1 MISIYYKESN
11 LEVNVRKLE
20 QVERMGKI
28 IQYGRANPVWFI
40 ENILG
45 CPLMD
50 FQKYMIMGG
59 WTTPK
64 SVYVQSRASGKS
76 FVAALIIMSKV
87 ILFPG
92 YRAYIL
98 APTQRQ
104 ASELFGKVQDI
115 ALKNLQTIVGNDVF
129 IGETVKTNGNATGF
143 VTASGDPHVELY
155 NGSTIVALNGKP
167 KGLVAIRA
175 NGLFYDEAGK
185 ISEEMFALTEPFIT
199 VSSDFKTNIDMTVF
213 PKNIPNQA
221 FYFSSAEDTT
231 THLWKMYK
239 EGAKRMMM
247 GYNDYFVCDVTCE
260 MPLHP
265 TMNGDK
271 MPVPLLSQGEIDAA
285 MLSNEYKARRE
296 YYNIFDITGGEDA
309 VVSADSVFRNERQ
322 YIPLTQNP
330 DPKSGKKYIIAI
342 DPAHQVDNSFCL
354 ISEVWCDSEKGLMAR
369 LVNGYNMLKK
379 LPNGD
384 KKLYTMPEA
393 IDFIRELMIR
403 YNGDAPEWQNI
414 ILFVD
419 PGSGGGGLL
428 IADYL
433 RQDWTD
439 KYGKKHHGVIDL
451 NDEHSAQE
459 RFNFP
464 NAVPDVLHLYSP
476 QKFKTP
482 MFEALREMVGQDLIQ
497 FPAACPRGDT
507 AYFDDGDVELSV
519 EDRRGLIEIDLLK
532 EEIKLIRRMITD
544 KGNMKY
550 GLPPTIDR
558 KAHDDRAYCCAATAY
573 ILSTMRKEDKFGGE
587 ARQFDFMKIYG
598 ASQRTLNKIN
608 KQKNR
613 SPFSGRSPF
622 GSGKRSY

>member
-59 WTTPK
+59 WTTQK

-104 ASELFGKVQDI
+104 ASQLFEKIQDI

-129 IGETVKTNGNATGF
+129 LGETVKTNGNATGF
-143 VTASGDPHVELY
+143 VTASGDPHVDLY
-155 NGSTIVALNGKP
+155 NGSSIIALNGKP

-213 PKNIPNQA
+213 PKNVPNQA

-231 THLWKMYK
+231 THLWNLYK

-265 TMNGDK
+265 TMNGEDYA
-271 MPVPLLSQGEIDAA
+271 PLLTQGEIDAA
-285 MLSNEYKARRE
+285 MRSNEYKARRE

-322 YIPLTQNP
+322 YLPLTQNP
-330 DPKSGKKYIIAI
+330 DPKSGKKYIISI

-354 ISEVWCDSEKGLMAR
+354 ISEVWCDSEKGLMSR

-439 KYGKKHHGVIDL
+439 KYGKKHRGVIDL

-482 MFEALREMVGQDLIQ
+482 MFEALREMVGQDLMQ
-497 FPAACPRGDT
+497 FPAPCPRGDT
-507 AYFDDGDVELSV
+507 AYFDSGEVELSV

-550 GLPPTIDR
+550 GLPPAIDR

-587 ARQFDFMKIYG
+587 AKQFDFMKVYG

-622 GSGKRSY
+622 GGGKRSY